1 MKTTK
6 VLVSESFEVL
16 VSESFENYHIFCL
29 QGHEKE
35 ALNLMA
41 AYLPKDNSPG
51 SAFAEGGGLYALGKK
66 KCSFEEVLTCRRFLF
81 LSETRALFIFIHLQI
96 I

>member
-1 MKTTK
+1 M
-6 VLVSESFEVL
+6 VF
-16 VSESFENYHIFCL
+16 FIF

-51 SAFAEGGGLYALGKK
+51 SAFAEGGGLYALGMPLQTFRGFWNFLELITYANMP
-66 KCSFEEVLTCRRFLF
+66 SLDVHIDVYSEARRLNFCRIPISTYILC
-81 LSETRALFIFIHLQI
+81 L
-96 I
+96 

>member
-1 MKTTK
+1 MDDLPCAHWDETN
-6 VLVSESFEVL
+6 FDW
-16 VSESFENYHIFCL
+16 YIICW

-51 SAFAEGGGLYALGKK
+51 SAFAEGGGLYALGEKN
-66 KCSFEEVLTCRRFLF
+66 CVNT
-81 LSETRALFIFIHLQI
+81 AL
-96 I
+96 